1 MKYSIFHTSRCG
13 STLLAC
19 LLSKSIQTL
28 AEPSW
33 SCQPTENIDFEKN
46 HKEECLVKYPSMAY
60 QLIPNIDSKIVFLY
74 RNLDDHLKKLE
85 SVREINRQEEAFLWS
100 SRFFFATQAEDI
112 IFIESNYF
120 LNNQKE
126 TCQLICDYFG
136 IEYKPV
142 EINFHVKDAGFNG
155 KDNLINL
162 GDN

>member
-1 MKYSIFHTSRCG
+1 MKYSIFHTSFCG

-19 LLSKSIQTL
+19 LLSKSINTL

-33 SCQPTENIDFEKN
+33 ACLPIDQVDFNKN
-46 HKEECLVKYPSMAY
+46 HIDGQLVKYPSMAY
-60 QLIPNIDSKIVFLY
+60 KLIPNIDSKIVFLY
-74 RNLDDHLKKLE
+74 RNFDDHLNKLE

-100 SRFFFATQAEDI
+100 LRFSYATQAKDI

-136 IEYKPV
+136 IEYKPI
-142 EINFHVKDAGFNG
+142 EIDFHVKQAGYNHR
-155 KDNLINL
+155 DTPIEI
-162 GDN
+162 

>member
-19 LLSKSIQTL
+19 LLSKSIPTL

-33 SCQPTENIDFEKN
+33 SCNPIEDIYPNKN
-46 HKEECLVKYPSMAY
+46 HTDGHLVKYPSKAY
-60 QLIPNIDSKIVFLY
+60 QIIPHINSKIVFLY
-74 RNLDDHLKKLE
+74 RNFDDHLKKLE
-85 SVREINRQEEAFLWS
+85 SVKEINRQEEAFLWS
-100 SRFFFATQAEDI
+100 SRFFYATQASDI
-112 IFIESNYF
+112 IFVESNYF

-136 IEYKPV
+136 IKYNPI

-155 KDNLINL
+155 KDDLIQI
-162 GDN
+162 

>member
-1 MKYSIFHTSRCG
+1 MKYSIFHTSFCG

-19 LLSKSIQTL
+19 LLSKSIPTL

-33 SCQPTENIDFEKN
+33 ACHDFNNN
-46 HKEECLVKYPSMAY
+46 HLDEHLVKYPSRAY

-74 RNLDDHLKKLE
+74 KNFEDHLNKLE
-85 SVREINRQEEAFLWS
+85 SVREINKQEEAFSWAL
-100 SRFFFATQAEDI
+100 RFSYATQAKDI

-136 IEYKPV
+136 IEYKPI
-142 EINFHVKDAGFNG
+142 EINFHVKDAGYLG
-155 KDNLINL
+155 KDTVINI
-162 GDN
+162 

>member
-19 LLSKSIQTL
+19 LLSKSIPTL

-33 SCQPTENIDFEKN
+33 SCQPINKINFDSN
-46 HKEECLVKYPSMAY
+46 HLDEHLVKYPSKAY
-60 QLIPNIDSKIVFLY
+60 QLIPNINSKIIFLY
-74 RNLDDHLKKLE
+74 RNFDDHLNKLE
-85 SVREINRQEEAFLWS
+85 SVKEVNRQEEAFLWS
-100 SRFFFATQAEDI
+100 SRFFYATQASDI

-136 IEYKPV
+136 IEYKPI
-142 EINFHVKDAGFNG
+142 EIDFHVKDAGFLG
-155 KDNLINL
+155 KDNIIQI
-162 GDN
+162 

>member
-19 LLSKSIQTL
+19 LLSKSIPTL

-33 SCQPTENIDFEKN
+33 ACQPIDQIDFNKN
-46 HKEECLVKYPSMAY
+46 HIDGHLVKYPSMAY
-60 QLIPNIDSKIVFLY
+60 QLIPNIGSKIVFLY
-74 RNLDDHLKKLE
+74 RNLDDHLRKLE
-85 SVREINRQEEAFLWS
+85 SVREVNRQEEAFLWS
-100 SRFFFATQAEDI
+100 SRFFYATQASDI

-136 IEYKPV
+136 IEYKPI
-142 EINFHVKDAGFNG
+142 EINFHVKDAGYLG
-155 KDNLINL
+155 KDTVINI
-162 GDN
+162 

>member
-1 MKYSIFHTSRCG
+1 MKYSIFHTSFCG

-19 LLSKSIQTL
+19 LLSKSINTL

-33 SCQPTENIDFEKN
+33 ACLPIDQVDFNKN
-46 HKEECLVKYPSMAY
+46 HIDGQLVKYPSMAY
-60 QLIPNIDSKIVFLY
+60 KLIPNIDSKIVFLY
-74 RNLDDHLKKLE
+74 RNFDDHLNKLE

-100 SRFFFATQAEDI
+100 LRFSYATQAKDI

-136 IEYKPV
+136 IEYKPI
-142 EINFHVKDAGFNG
+142 EINFHVKDAGYLG
-155 KDNLINL
+155 KDTVINI
-162 GDN
+162 

>member
-19 LLSKSIQTL
+19 LLSKSILTL

-33 SCQPTENIDFEKN
+33 SCQPIDQIDYNKN
-46 HKEECLVKYPSMAY
+46 HLNGHLVKYPSRAY

-74 RNLDDHLKKLE
+74 RNFDDHLKKLE
-85 SVREINRQEEAFLWS
+85 SVKEVNRQGEAFLWS
-100 SRFFFATQAEDI
+100 SRFFYATQAKDI

-120 LNNQKE
+120 LSNQKE

-136 IEYKPV
+136 IEYKPI
-142 EINFHVKDAGFNG
+142 EIDFHVKQAGYNYR
-155 KDNLINL
+155 DNPIEI
-162 GDN
+162 

>member
-1 MKYSIFHTSRCG
+1 MKYSIFHTSFCG

-19 LLSKSIQTL
+19 LLSKSINTL

-33 SCQPTENIDFEKN
+33 SCMSIHEIDFNKN
-46 HKEECLVKYPSMAY
+46 HLDGQLVKYPSMAY

-74 RNLDDHLKKLE
+74 RNFDDHLNKLE

-100 SRFFFATQAEDI
+100 LRFSYATQAKNI

-136 IEYKPV
+136 IEYKPI

-155 KDNLINL
+155 KDNLIKI
-162 GDN
+162 